1 MRNRMLQGAAV
12 VVAVICSLGS
22 LTDGIRAQE
31 DDSGGGGKPL
41 ASFVLATDKFSEKA
55 ASVLN
60 HLARENFSRASEFS
74 LMDVRTFLEED
85 AGDPRL
91 AALQKAR
98 ELLGRGKE
106 QYDNLELDA
115 AIEELSKAIEEFK
128 KAAGRLGG
136 GEDYLEAL
144 LYLGAAH
151 ILSGDNE
158 RGTESFRTV
167 AMFDKRKILDPKV
180 FPPSM
185 IEIFDKTKEDVTSS
199 PVGTVLVKSNP
210 NAAEVYL
217 NGVFKGITPLTLV
230 KIPEGLHFV
239 RVEKDGYL
247 PWGQQVEF
255 YATHEETAE
264 ANLKEALGL
273 SKLSEECKNVLTD
286 LDEDP
291 PKKEVIQVGEWLRV
305 EQLML
310 TSVKQRGDEVVAEA
324 ALIQLQPPKKLA
336 FRTTEFNLTSANFL
350 ARADAFFSSLYR
362 KVDIP
367 AAEGGEKK
375 DPPLIVAAAKCH
387 SDSDC
392 STGEVCDNASGSCIP
407 YAPEGEQWYEK
418 WWVWTIIGGGLAVAG
433 GTTLLVW
440 YLMQPDVGAI
450 EFTF

>member
-1 MRNRMLQGAAV
+1 MRNRMLWGAV
-12 VVAVICSLGS
+12 VVAAVICSLGS
-22 LTDGIRAQE
+22 LLDGARAQGDE
-31 DDSGGGGKPL
+31 YGSAGTPLGG
-41 ASFVLATDKFSEKA
+41 FVLATDKFSEKA

-60 HLARENFSRASEFS
+60 HLARENFSRATEFS
-74 LMDVRTFLEED
+74 LMDVRKFLEED

-98 ELLGRGKE
+98 SLLTSGKE

-115 AIEELSKAIEEFK
+115 AIDELNKAIEEFK

-136 GEDYLEAL
+136 GEEYLEAL

-167 AMFDKRKILDPKV
+167 AMFDKRKVLDPKV

-210 NAAEVYL
+210 TAAEVYL

-230 KIPEGLHFV
+230 KVPEGMHFI
-239 RVEKDGYL
+239 RVEKDGYF

-255 YATHEETAE
+255 YATHEETTE
-264 ANLKEALGL
+264 ASLKETLGL
-273 SKLSEECKNVLTD
+273 SKFSEECKKVLSD

-291 PKKEVIQVGEWLRV
+291 PKKEVIQFGEWLRV
-305 EQLML
+305 ERLML
-310 TSVKQRGDEVVAEA
+310 TSVKQRGDEVVAESV
-324 ALIQLQPPKKLA
+324 LVQLQPPKKLA

-362 KVDIP
+362 KVEIP
-367 AAEGGEKK
+367 AAEGGGKK
-375 DPPLIVAAAKCH
+375 DTPLIVAAAKCH

-407 YAPEGEQWYEK
+407 YAPEGDQWYEK
-418 WWVWTIIGGGLAVAG
+418 WWFWTIVGGGLAVAG

-450 EFTF
+450 EFSF

>member
-1 MRNRMLQGAAV
+1 MEKGNRMLLGL
-12 VVAVICSLGS
+12 VALIATICSLGC
-22 LTDGIRAQE
+22 LAGGVRAQE
-31 DDSGGGGKPL
+31 SAPL
-41 ASFVLATDKFSEKA
+41 GSFVLATDKFSEKA

-60 HLARENFSRASEFS
+60 HLARENFQRAPEFS
-74 LMDVRTFLEED
+74 LMDVRAFLEEEP
-85 AGDPRL
+85 GDPRI

-98 ELLGRGKE
+98 EFLKSGKE

-115 AIEELSKAIEEFK
+115 SIDELNKAIEEFK

-158 RGTESFRTV
+158 RGTDSFRTV

-185 IEIFDKTKEDVTSS
+185 IEIFDKAKADVTAS
-199 PVGTVLVKSNP
+199 PVGTVLVKSEP
-210 NAAEVYL
+210 TAAEVYL

-230 KIPEGLHFV
+230 KIPEGIHFV
-239 RVEKDGYL
+239 RVEKDGCL

-255 YATHEETAE
+255 YATHEETVE
-264 ANLKEALGL
+264 ANLKEAALA
-273 SKLSEECKNVLTD
+273 SRFSEEGKKVLSD

-291 PKKEVIQVGEWLRV
+291 PKKEIVQFGEWLRV
-305 EQLML
+305 ERLML
-310 TSVKQRGDEVVAEA
+310 ASVKQRGDEVVAEA
-324 ALIQLQPPKKLA
+324 VMVQLQPPKRLTYKKA
-336 FRTTEFNLTSANFL
+336 EFNLTSANFL

-362 KVDIP
+362 DVEIP
-367 AAEGGEKK
+367 VAEGGEKK
-375 DPPLIVAAAKCH
+375 TTPLAAAMARCN

-392 STGEVCDNASGSCIP
+392 STGEVCDTASGGCIP
-407 YAPEGEQWYEK
+407 YAPEGEKFYEK
-418 WWVWTIIGGGLAVAG
+418 WWFWTIIGGGLAVAG

-440 YLMQPDVGAI
+440 YLLQPDVGAI

>member
-1 MRNRMLQGAAV
+1 MRNQTFWGIAV
-12 VVAVICSLGS
+12 VVASICFLGS
-22 LTDGIRAQE
+22 LADRVSAQE
-31 DDSGGGGKPL
+31 GELGGAGVPL
-41 ASFVLATDKFSEKA
+41 GSFVLGTDKFSEKA
-55 ASVLN
+55 AALLN
-60 HLARENFSRASEFS
+60 HLARENFSRAPEFG
-74 LMDVRTFLEED
+74 LMDVRAFLEED

-98 ELLGRGKE
+98 GLLRSGKE

-115 AIEELSKAIEEFK
+115 AIDELNKAIEEFQ

-136 GEDYLEAL
+136 GEEYLEAL

-158 RGTESFRTV
+158 RGTQSFRTV

-185 IEIFDKTKEDVTSS
+185 IEIFDKTKEDVAAS

-210 NAAEVYL
+210 AAAEVYL

-230 KIPEGLHFV
+230 KIPEGVHFV

-264 ANLKEALGL
+264 ANLKEAALA
-273 SKLSEECKNVLTD
+273 SKFSEECKRVLSD

-291 PKKEVIQVGEWLRV
+291 PRKAAIQFGEWLRV
-305 EQLML
+305 ERVLL
-310 TSVKQRGDEVVAEA
+310 ASVKQRGDEVVAEA
-324 ALIQLQPPKKLA
+324 VMIQLQPPKKLS
-336 FRTTEFNLTSANFL
+336 FKKTEFNLTSANFL

-362 KVDIP
+362 DVKMP
-367 AAEGGEKK
+367 AVEGEGKRTT
-375 DPPLIVAAAKCH
+375 PLLTAAAKCH

-407 YAPEGEQWYEK
+407 YAPEGDQWYEK
-418 WWVWTIIGGGLAVAG
+418 WWFWTIVGGGLAVAG

-440 YLMQPDVGAI
+440 YLLQPDVGAI
-450 EFTF
+450 EFSF

>member
-1 MRNRMLQGAAV
+1 MTIRGRNRMFLGFVMLLAI
-12 VVAVICSLGS
+12 ICSSTSLGDKARAQERPPLGS
-22 LTDGIRAQE
+22 L
-31 DDSGGGGKPL
+31 
-41 ASFVLATDKFSEKA
+41 VLATDSFSEKA

-60 HLARENFSRASEFS
+60 HLARENFQRAPEFTLLDIRS
-74 LMDVRTFLEED
+74 FLEDES
-85 AGDPRL
+85 GDPRL
-91 AALQKAR
+91 ATLQKAH
-98 ELLGRGKE
+98 ELLKSGKE

-115 AIEELSKAIEEFK
+115 AIDELSKSIEEFK

-136 GEDYLEAL
+136 GEGYLEAL

-167 AMFDKRKILDPKV
+167 ALFDKRKTLDPKV

-185 IEIFDKTKEDVTSS
+185 IEIFDKTKEDVTAS

-210 NAAEVYL
+210 TAAEVYL

-230 KIPEGLHFV
+230 KVPEGVHFI
-239 RVEKDGYL
+239 RVEKDGYT

-255 YATHEETAE
+255 YATHEETTE
-264 ANLKEALGL
+264 ANLQEAVLH
-273 SKLSEECKNVLTD
+273 SKFAEEAKKIISD

-291 PKKEVIQVGEWLRV
+291 PRKEIVQFGEWLRV
-305 EQLML
+305 ERLMVA
-310 TSVKQRGDEVVAEA
+310 SVKQRGDEVVTEA
-324 ALIQLQPPKKLA
+324 VMIQLQPPKKLA
-336 FRTTEFNLTSANFL
+336 FRKTEFNLTSANFL

-362 KVDIP
+362 DVEIP
-367 AAEGGEKK
+367 AAEGGGKK
-375 DPPLIVAAAKCH
+375 TTSLPVAAARCN

-407 YAPEGEQWYEK
+407 YAPEGEKFYEK
-418 WWVWTIIGGGLAVAG
+418 WWFWTIIGGGLAVAG

-440 YLMQPDVGAI
+440 YLLQPDVGAV

>member
-1 MRNRMLQGAAV
+1 MRNQTFWGAAAV
-12 VVAVICSLGS
+12 VAIVCSLGS
-22 LTDGIRAQE
+22 VAGGVRAQE
-31 DDSGGGGKPL
+31 GGFGGSGTPL
-41 ASFVLATDKFSEKA
+41 GSFVLATDKFSEKA
-55 ASVLN
+55 AAVLN
-60 HLARENFSRASEFS
+60 HLARENFTRASEFS
-74 LMDVRTFLEED
+74 LLDVRAFLEED

-98 ELLGRGKE
+98 DLLRGGKE

-115 AIEELSKAIEEFK
+115 AIDELNKSIEEFR

-136 GEDYLEAL
+136 GEEYLEAL

-167 AMFDKRKILDPKV
+167 AMFDKRKVLDPKV

-185 IEIFDKTKEDVTSS
+185 IEIFDKTKEDVTAS

-210 NAAEVYL
+210 SAAEVYL
-217 NGVFKGITPLTLV
+217 SGVFKGITPLTLV
-230 KIPEGLHFV
+230 KIPEGSHFI
-239 RVEKDGYL
+239 RVEKDGYT

-264 ANLKEALGL
+264 ANLKETLQS
-273 SKLSEECKNVLTD
+273 SKFSEECKRILSD

-291 PKKEVIQVGEWLRV
+291 PKKAVIQFGEWLRV
-305 EQLML
+305 EQLVL
-310 TSVKQRGDEVVAEA
+310 ASVKQRGDEVVAEA
-324 ALIQLQPPKKLA
+324 VLVQLQPPKKLA
-336 FRTTEFNLTSANFL
+336 FKTTEFNLTSANFL

-362 KVDIP
+362 KVEIP
-367 AAEGGEKK
+367 AAEGGGKK
-375 DPPLIVAAAKCH
+375 DTPLIVAAAKCH

-418 WWVWTIIGGGLAVAG
+418 WWFWTIVGGGLAVAG

-450 EFTF
+450 EFSF

>member
-1 MRNRMLQGAAV
+1 MRDRTFWGAVAAV
-12 VVAVICSLGS
+12 AIVCSLGA
-22 LTDGIRAQE
+22 LAGGARAQE
-31 DDSGGGGKPL
+31 GGPGTPL
-41 ASFVLATDKFSEKA
+41 GSFVLATDKFSEKA

-60 HLARENFSRASEFS
+60 HLSRENFSRAPEFD
-74 LMDVRTFLEED
+74 LLDIRTLLEEE
-85 AGDPRL
+85 ASDPRL
-91 AALQKAR
+91 TALQKAR
-98 ELLGRGKE
+98 DRLDKGKE

-115 AIEELSKAIEEFK
+115 AIDELNRAIEEFR

-136 GEDYLEAL
+136 GEHYLEAL

-158 RGTESFRTV
+158 RGTEAFRTV

-185 IEIFDKTKEDVTSS
+185 IEIFDKTKEDVAAS

-210 NAAEVYL
+210 TAAEVYL

-230 KIPEGLHFV
+230 KIPEGSHFV
-239 RVEKDGYL
+239 RVEKDGYI

-255 YATHEETAE
+255 YATHEETTE
-264 ANLKEALGL
+264 ANLKEAMGL
-273 SKLSEECKNVLTD
+273 SKFSEESKKVLSD

-291 PKKEVIQVGEWLRV
+291 PPKAIIQFGEWLRV
-305 EQLML
+305 ERLVL
-310 TSVKQRGDEVVAEA
+310 ASVKQRGDEVVAEA
-324 ALIQLQPPKKLA
+324 VMVQMQPPKKLA
-336 FRTTEFNLTSANFL
+336 FKKTEFNLTSANFL

-362 KVDIP
+362 KVDMP
-367 AAEGGEKK
+367 AAEGGDKK
-375 DPPLIVAAAKCH
+375 ETSILVAAAKCH